1 MTSNSQP
8 EAIQRAQH
16 QLEMLLKPGG
26 SGGAFCI
33 QDELATCWASLKA
46 DPTVADPEAKMTAL
60 ADWFAQQL
68 RAAIAHEIA
77 ADPLTEEE

>member
-1 MTSNSQP
+1 MTSDSQP

-33 QDELATCWASLKA
+33 QDELATCWASLKT
-46 DPTVADPEAKMTAL
+46 DPAVADPEAKMTEL
-60 ADWFAQQL
+60 ADWFDKQL
-68 RAAIAHEIA
+68 RDAIAHEIK
-77 ADPLTEEE
+77 TEPIESED